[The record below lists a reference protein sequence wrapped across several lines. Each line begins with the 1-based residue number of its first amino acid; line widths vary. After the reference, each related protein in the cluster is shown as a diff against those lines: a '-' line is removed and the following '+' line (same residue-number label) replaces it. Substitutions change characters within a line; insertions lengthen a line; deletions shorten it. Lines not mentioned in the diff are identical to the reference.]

1 MIDTKRLE
9 EILSKTRA
17 DEATVHPSVVKVGK
31 SPQNEVISIL
41 GIETHSDAARLILRM
56 EWDVSRHVSQLHTT
70 ADTISAHRLKWFNQV
85 VKRLNFHAKETD
97 IKFFVDPDT
106 FEFGVRG
113 VSGDREMV
121 VLWAEVIALAFQGK
135 IPGVN

>member
-113 VSGDREMV
+113 
-121 VLWAEVIALAFQGK
+121 LAGTGK
-135 IPGVN
+135 WLFCGQKLLPLLFRGKSQV